1 VKKRLN
7 YTNRHALTSEHVSIA
22 LHGQDGGRPD
32 RFTARIEIPAAW
44 KLPADARVYVEPYVV
59 STSMRFAF
67 GTAGAVVQP
76 ADTTLADVDSGN
88 VLFRVKVVDE
98 SGEIGMLLASAEE
111 IRPTG
116 QEGEEEQ
123 STRSIFPLVLKD
135 LGQAVWKVELTRTER
150 PRLVLNNQI
159 PGLRE
164 QLLND
169 PLLQGAILPA
179 AMQAVLQAMLTS
191 DEFSDAEWFGDWKS
205 FVEAL
210 CGPNVF
216 PPDDSEAD
224 PDEIPVIVSN
234 AVNAFVDMKR
244 FGEKAKTAIA
254 GGIGD

>member
-1 VKKRLN
+1 MKKRLN
-7 YTNRHALTSEHVSIA
+7 YTNRHTLTSEHVSIA
-22 LHGQDGGRPD
+22 LHGQGGGRPD

-98 SGEIGMLLASAEE
+98 SGEIGMLLASADEV
-111 IRPTG
+111 RPTG

-123 STRSIFPLVLKD
+123 GTRSFFPLVLKD
-135 LGQAVWKVELTRTER
+135 LGQAVWKVEITRTER

-169 PLLQGAILPA
+169 PLLQGAILPS
-179 AMQAVLQAMLTS
+179 AMQAVLQAMLAS
-191 DEFSDAEWFGDWKS
+191 DEFSDAEWVGDWKS
-205 FVEAL
+205 FVETL

-244 FGEKAKTAIA
+244 FGEKAKTGIA
-254 GGIGD
+254 GGNGE